1 MIIKDLFA
9 KPIDRDIKGVIKVG
23 QDDDANIRQEL
34 EEDGVD
40 LSRYRARTIEPL
52 KKKGITD
59 DVRDR
64 LTDLKSKLDEA
75 DTHRPMSMMQCMVAV
90 IKQNILTSLK
100 ALGAGSARTVTTN
113 LTNDGIIGNNN
124 GNAGEAKERRF
135 AEFWP

>member
-1 MIIKDLFA
+1 MGSDPMDTA
-9 KPIDRDIKGVIKVG
+9 
-23 QDDDANIRQEL
+23 E
-34 EEDGVD
+34 
-40 LSRYRARTIEPL
+40 
-52 KKKGITD
+52 GITD

-64 LTDLKSKLDEA
+64 LTNLKTKLDEA

-90 IKQNILTSLK
+90 IKQNILPSLT
-100 ALGAGSARTVTTN
+100 AIGAGSARTVTTN